1 MQSQSTTQPFNNLV
15 ALFLAE
21 ALRSRRMSLS
31 RAAEVSRRVV
41 SSMGSVNS
49 EEQTLQLLTNIERD
63 FEEVASLKQALHFG
77 YRPYDIKVYESEIR
91 DYASKTFAQDMNM
104 SNAFLQ
110 DAARPGT
117 NIQEMCVK
125 YPDFCRYL
133 YSYPDKAA
141 ILPQILN

>member
-31 RAAEVSRRVV
+31 RAAEVSRKVV
-41 SSMGSVNS
+41 SGMGAINS

-63 FEEVASLKQALHFG
+63 FEEVASLKKALHFG
-77 YRPYDIKVYESEIR
+77 YNPKDVKVYESEIR
-91 DYASKTFAQDMNM
+91 DYASQTFAEDMNM

-110 DAARPGT
+110 DAARPGA